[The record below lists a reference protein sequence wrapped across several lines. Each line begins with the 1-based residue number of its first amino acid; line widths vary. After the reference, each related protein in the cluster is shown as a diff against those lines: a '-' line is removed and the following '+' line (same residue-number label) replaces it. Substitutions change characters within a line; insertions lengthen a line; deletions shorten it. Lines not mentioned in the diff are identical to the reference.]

1 MKKIYIL
8 LIVLLVV
15 VITVCI
21 YLFRFNRNRTHS
33 VTICSQ
39 VWMLKNLDVS
49 KYRNGDDI
57 PQVTDATTW
66 ANLTTGAWCYYENNT
81 ANGTVY
87 GKLYNWF
94 AVNDPRGLAPSG
106 WHIPSQAEWVTLQN
120 CLGNDPGGKVK
131 ETGTAH
137 WNPPNTGATNSSG
150 FTALPAGSRSN
161 SNGVFEGIGEG
172 TTWWTSS
179 ELDAIRAKAPF
190 VDYNADYLATPG
202 YTFKTRG
209 CSVRCIKD

>member
-161 SNGVFEGIGEG
+161 SNGVFEGIGGG
-172 TTWWTSS
+172 TTWW
-179 ELDAIRAKAPF
+179 DIF
-190 VDYNADYLATPG
+190 
-202 YTFKTRG
+202 
-209 CSVRCIKD
+209 